1 MDREQRMRALLAER
15 EREGLTFEELSRRSG
30 VPAGTL
36 GWWSAKLRRQR
47 ASRSHVEFIELK
59 VSDVVPV
66 PSAKVE
72 IVTRS
77 ERRIVVDL
85 DANPEHVARLVAALE
100 RC

>member
-15 EREGLTFEELSRRSG
+15 ERGGLTFEELSRRSG

-36 GWWSAKLRRQR
+36 GWWAAKLRRQR
-47 ASRSHVEFIELK
+47 GSRSHVEFVELK
-59 VSDVVPV
+59 VSDVSPA
-66 PSAKVE
+66 PRTRVE

-77 ERRIVVDL
+77 ERRILVDL

-100 RC
+100 QC